1 MEVKEIQVGHF
12 YSPYFKD
19 LYLYLL
25 QNKLPSSKLAIRKLE
40 TLTEKYVLLDS
51 LLFRISPEKE
61 TAVLAIPE
69 MCRDKIITLY
79 HKSLFA
85 GHQGVIKTYM
95 TISDKF
101 FIPNL
106 IHYLRSYIKGCHI
119 CQLSCNEKLPSRHL
133 QTRINPNYVPMS
145 RLSMDLKVMPRSQ
158 KGHRYI
164 LCIIDEVTNCLVTVP
179 IFQARSEEIG
189 EALIEDV
196 ITKYCIPEYIIMD
209 QNSAF
214 MSSLM
219 TYLFHKFNVNIKT
232 VAPYNHQS
240 LQAEHG
246 IKTLSCIITKHLTN
260 LGQMWTKY
268 LSLATFAYNIFN
280 SPNLGNYSPYKLTF
294 CRKPKLLFNVE
305 SNPNIKVSRDFR
317 EYYELLNKRIKYLQ
331 DILFNFKSW
340 RLAMINNDRE
350 NFQYKGGDLVYIIS
364 PLTSQL
370 RTNSWKIA
378 IKYVGPVVIYKI
390 VDPHNYLLMPL
401 DGKILK
407 GIFEHERLK
416 PTVIRTN
423 HVNIQNLTEIRQIMN
438 TNLKFN

>member
-1 MEVKEIQVGHF
+1 MPVEVKEFQAG
-12 YSPYFKD
+12 YLCSPYFKD

-25 QNKLPSSKLAIRKLE
+25 QNKLPSSKSAIRKLE
-40 TLTEKYVLLDS
+40 TLSEKYVLLDS

-61 TAVLAIPE
+61 TAVLTIPE
-69 MCRDKIITLY
+69 MCTNKIVTLY

-85 GHQGVIKTYM
+85 GHQGVIKTYL
-95 TISDKF
+95 TISEKF

-119 CQLSCNEKLPSRHL
+119 CQLSCNEKPPSGHL

-145 RLSMDLKVMPRSQ
+145 RFSMDLKVMPILH

-164 LCIIDEVTNCLVTVP
+164 LYIIDEVTNFLVTVP

-189 EALIEDV
+189 EALIESI

-209 QNSAF
+209 QDRAF
-214 MSSLM
+214 MSLLM
-219 TYLFHKFNVNIKT
+219 TYLFHKFNIRIKT

-246 IKTLSCIITKHLTN
+246 IKSLSCILTKHFTSLE
-260 LGQMWTKY
+260 QMWTKY
-268 LSLATFAYNIFN
+268 LSLATFAYNMFN
-280 SPNLGNYSPYKLTF
+280 SSNLGNYSPYELPVG
-294 CRKPKLLFNVE
+294 RNPKLLHNVE
-305 SNPNIKVSRDFR
+305 SNLDIKVSRNFK
-317 EYYELLNKRIKYLQ
+317 EYYELLNKRIKHLQ
-331 DILFNFKSW
+331 DILFNFKSQ
-340 RLAMINNDRE
+340 RLAMINKDRE

-370 RTNSWKIA
+370 RINSWKIA
-378 IKYVGPVVIYKI
+378 MKYVGPVVVYKI
-390 VDPHNYLLMPL
+390 VDPHNYLLMRL

-407 GIFEHERLK
+407 GIFEHKRLK
-416 PTVIRTN
+416 PAVIRTN
-423 HVNIQNLTEIRQIMN
+423 HGNV
-438 TNLKFN
+438 